1 MTPKTPLEI
10 LLEKAKSGELIP
22 PPKFDFSKARTPKSP
37 LTRFS
42 FSDELSP
49 GQLIGPRPRNASYEE
64 SFPPTTE
71 AEFEASVQSLYKDL
85 YTNPPLCDN
94 QTGGVVEHVEPWFL
108 DPVFQIV
115 EIGPFGKPE
124 HHTMDGM
131 FLDTWED
138 NEGHIQIRE
147 TPVPDFN
154 FVVTSGGLPIY
165 FYARDGYWLGSELIR
180 RKVS

>member
-1 MTPKTPLEI
+1 MKTPLEI
-10 LLEKAKSGELIP
+10 LLEKAKNGELISP
-22 PPKFDFSKARTPKSP
+22 P
-37 LTRFS
+37 RFS
-42 FSDELSP
+42 FSDELLP
-49 GQLIGPRPRNASYEE
+49 GQLIGPRPRNASEE

-94 QTGGVVEHVEPWFL
+94 QTGGVVECVEPWFL
-108 DPVFQIV
+108 DPVFEII

-124 HHTMDGM
+124 HLTMDCI
-131 FLDTWED
+131 FSDTWED